1 MCADCALATLIN
13 PILLQ
18 NIIMTTTS
26 LETSTTVTDSKKPIT
41 SIDGQKLKK
50 LLEASLLWLKANQQL
65 VNSLNVFPVPDGDT
79 GTNMLLTMQA
89 AFNEVASSSET
100 NIGKMAKDI
109 AQGALMGA
117 RGNSGVILSQI
128 WRGFARA
135 LDSLP
140 EMDHEI
146 FSRALGES
154 RNTAYKGVVRPVE
167 GTILT
172 VIKDI
177 SIAIENAAARTTDL
191 EELLNIAVNAADESV
206 KFTPE
211 LLPILK
217 SAGVVDSGGKGLYF
231 ILEGMQ
237 RFVQGQT
244 LDSSAVLIQ
253 PISSMDLSDTM
264 DEVEEGQD
272 VEVVIDFSTK
282 EALNL
287 ESFYEKLSEIGT
299 SVQVGEGDGMYR
311 MHIHVEAD
319 KRHEPLNYIS
329 SIGSWSKVAM
339 ENLQLQMDNSKQ
351 KSRGFHLNEFHEGNI
366 AVVAVSPGLG
376 ISRILASLGVAAII
390 EGGQTMNPST
400 EEILKAF
407 EDLPTNNVI
416 ILPNNKNI
424 VLAAKTAKSVSVKN
438 VFVVESKNIPQG
450 LSAMLRLDP
459 EGDIEKIASDMVE
472 ALTEVDTCEITTAT
486 RTVDLDGL
494 EVEVGKII
502 GLLNGKLL
510 VSGDSV
516 KETCT
521 LLLQKANMSDR
532 ERITLFYG
540 ENMKQ
545 KDVDEISQYLTQLY
559 PDHEI
564 EVHEGG
570 QPHYQLIISLE

>member
-1 MCADCALATLIN
+1 MT
-13 PILLQ
+13 
-18 NIIMTTTS
+18 NIP
-26 LETSTTVTDSKKPIT
+26 LETRTTVTESQTPIL
-41 SIDGQKLKK
+41 SIDGQRLKR

-89 AFNEVASSSET
+89 AFNEISNSEET

-135 LDSLP
+135 LDNLP
-140 EMDHEI
+140 EMDAEI
-146 FSRALGES
+146 FSRALLES

-172 VIKDI
+172 VIKDV
-177 SIAIENAAARTTDL
+177 STAVENASARTNDL
-191 EELLNIAVNAADESV
+191 VELIKIAVNAADESV
-206 KFTPE
+206 KYTPE

-231 ILEGMQ
+231 ILEGML
-237 RFVQGQT
+237 RYIHGHS

-253 PISSMDLSDTM
+253 PIANMDLSDTL
-264 DEVEEGQD
+264 EAVEEGQD
-272 VEVVIDFSTK
+272 VEVVVDFSTDQP
-282 EALNL
+282 LNL
-287 ESFYEKLSEIGT
+287 ESFYQDLAEIGT
-299 SVQVGEGDGMYR
+299 SIQVGEGDGMYR

-329 SIGSWSKVAM
+329 KIGSWSKVTM
-339 ENLQLQMDNSKQ
+339 ENLQLQMADTQHKSKGYQ
-351 KSRGFHLNEFHEGNI
+351 LNELQEGNI
-366 AVVAVSPGLG
+366 AVVAVSPGIG
-376 ISRILASLGVAAII
+376 ISRIFASLGVAAII

-407 EDLPTNNVI
+407 EDLPTNDVI

-424 VLAAKTAKSVSVKN
+424 ILAANTAKSLSVKN
-438 VFVVESKNIPQG
+438 VMVVPSTNIPQG

-459 EGDIEKIASDMVE
+459 EGNVSKIAEDMDV

-486 RTVDLDGL
+486 RTVEINGL
-494 EVEVGKII
+494 EVQTGKII

-510 VSGDSV
+510 VSGESV
-516 KETCT
+516 KETCA
-521 LLLQKANMSDR
+521 LILEKADMNVR
-532 ERITLFYG
+532 ERITFFYG
-540 ENMKQ
+540 ENIQRKE
-545 KDVDEISQYLTQLY
+545 VDEISEYITTLY

>member
-1 MCADCALATLIN
+1 
-13 PILLQ
+13 
-18 NIIMTTTS
+18 MTNTS
-26 LETSTTVTDSKKPIT
+26 LETRTTVTELKTPIY
-41 SIDGQKLKK
+41 SIDGQRLKR

-89 AFNEVASSSET
+89 AFNEVSNSTET

-135 LDSLP
+135 LDNLP
-140 EMDHEI
+140 EMDAEI
-146 FSRALGES
+146 FSRALVES

-172 VIKDI
+172 VIKDV
-177 SIAIENAAARTTDL
+177 SVAVENASAQHTDL
-191 EELLNIAVNAADESV
+191 VELITIAVDAADVSV
-206 KFTPE
+206 KYTPE

-217 SAGVVDSGGKGLYF
+217 SAGVVDSGGKGLFF
-231 ILEGMQ
+231 ILEGML
-237 RFVQGQT
+237 RYIKGHSLSASAALVQP
-244 LDSSAVLIQ
+244 LSK
-253 PISSMDLSDTM
+253 MNLSDTM
-264 DEVEEGQD
+264 EEVEEGQD
-272 VEVVIDFSTK
+272 VEVVVDFSTEK
-282 EALNL
+282 TLDL
-287 ESFYEKLSEIGT
+287 ETFYKDLSKIGT
-299 SVQVGEGDGMYR
+299 SIQVGEGDGMYR
-311 MHIHVEAD
+311 MHIHVEAA
-319 KRHEPLNYIS
+319 KRNEPLDYIS
-329 SIGSWSKVAM
+329 SIGSWSKVSM
-339 ENLQLQMDNSKQ
+339 ENLQLQMAGSKQ
-351 KSRGFHLNEFHEGNI
+351 KNSNYQLAEFHEGNI
-366 AVVAVSPGLG
+366 AVVAVSPGIG
-376 ISRILASLGVAAII
+376 ISKILASLGVAAII

-407 EDLPTNNVI
+407 EDLPTNDVI

-424 VLAAKTAKSVSVKN
+424 VLAANTAKTLSVKN
-438 VFVVESKNIPQG
+438 VVVIPSVSIPQG

-459 EGDIEKIASDMVE
+459 EGNIEKIAEEMNE

-486 RTVDLDGL
+486 RSVEINKL
-494 EVEVGKII
+494 EVEVGEII

-510 VSGDSV
+510 VAGKTVQEACV
-516 KETCT
+516 KILE
-521 LLLQKANMSDR
+521 KADMSTR

-540 ENMKQ
+540 ENIEASE
-545 KDVDEISQYLTQLY
+545 VDEISQHLAEIY

-570 QPHYQLIISLE
+570 QPHYQLILSLE